1 MSSLIATS
9 HYDEI
14 ARPQIRSVPVHAPLF
29 WLRQGGRDLLRAW
42 PSSLALGLLF
52 TGIGYAL
59 THQAWDHAHLAIFF
73 TSVFLLVA
81 PFLALGFYALSR
93 SLENGGGG
101 TFMASMRGNLG
112 SIGMYGL
119 TLAFILSVWERLS
132 ALMVGLFYDGNL
144 MVGETISLSA
154 LISADNLNFTLPWTL
169 SGALL
174 AGFVFCISVI
184 TLPLLMDRKVDFVT
198 AMGASAQAVK
208 VNPMPVLLWAMTIV
222 LLVMLGEALWFMGL
236 AVILPI
242 LGHATWHA
250 YRDMVAEE

>member
-1 MSSLIATS
+1 MSSLVITS
-9 HYDEI
+9 HTNEM
-14 ARPQIRSVPVHAPLF
+14 AQPQIRSVPVHAPLI
-29 WLRQGGRDLLRAW
+29 WLRQGSRDLLRAW

-59 THQAWDHAHLAIFF
+59 THHAWAHAHLAMFF
-73 TSVFLLVA
+73 TSGFLLVA
-81 PFLALGFYALSR
+81 PLLALGFYALSR
-93 SLENGGGG
+93 HLESGDRG
-101 TFMASMRGNLG
+101 TLLASMRGNLN

-132 ALMVGLFYDGNL
+132 ALMVGLFYKGNL
-144 MVGETISLSA
+144 MVGETISLGS
-154 LISADNLNFTLPWTL
+154 LFSADNLNFMLPWTL

-184 TLPLLMDRKVDFVT
+184 TLPLLMDRKVDFIT
-198 AMGASAQAVK
+198 AMGASLQAVK
-208 VNPMPVLLWAMTIV
+208 LNPIPMLLWAVAIV
-222 LLVMLGEALWFMGL
+222 MLVALGEALWFMGL

-250 YRDMVAEE
+250 YRDLAAE

>member
-1 MSSLIATS
+1 MSSLIITS
-9 HYDEI
+9 HSNEI
-14 ARPQIRSVPVHAPLF
+14 AQPHIRSVPVHAPLI
-29 WLRQGGRDLLRAW
+29 WLRLGSRDMLRTW

-59 THQAWDHAHLAIFF
+59 THHAWDHAHMAMFF
-73 TSVFLLVA
+73 TSGFLLVA

-93 SLENGGGG
+93 SLERGDGG
-101 TFMASMRGNLG
+101 TLLASMRGNLD

-132 ALMVGLFYDGNL
+132 ALMVGMFYKGNL
-144 MVGETISLSA
+144 MVGETISLGSLFSA
-154 LISADNLNFTLPWTL
+154 ENLNFMLPWTL

-184 TLPLLMDRKVDFVT
+184 TLPLLMDRKVDFIT
-198 AMGASAQAVK
+198 AMGASLRAVK
-208 VNPMPVLLWAMTIV
+208 LNPIPMLLWAVAIV
-222 LLVMLGEALWFMGL
+222 LLVALGEALWFMGL

-250 YRDMVAEE
+250 YRDLAAE